1 MRECT
6 IFAGLSNLF
15 DMEVITPS
23 EPQIT
28 MNDTPLLYGKH
39 AVKLPFT
46 FDVAQLQAE
55 LAQIPAE
62 AWKGHY
68 NHKEYEG
75 DWAVAPLR
83 SVAGH
88 PDVVYAVLGAAQA
101 GFYQNTIYLEQSPTM
116 RSVIEQM
123 KSPVGCV
130 RLMRLGPGAKI
141 LEHSDNMGSDKFREY
156 RLHVPIVTNPDVKF
170 MVDGQR
176 VNMQP
181 GELWYAD
188 FEKKHRVD
196 NDGDT
201 ERVHLVIDCLA
212 DEALLKFINDTIEFE
227 MIEQFLNGIGIPTA
241 EGPIEGETFLPGV
254 LIHNG
259 TITYDRNIIASPG
272 DLLHEAGHIAVSPNR
287 TTIGGNVGASQ
298 TPSEAMGEEIAT
310 ILWSYA
316 ALKAIGLS
324 EKSVFHDLGYKGVSD
339 WHIDMMKSGHFNGLP
354 LLEWMGMTAAPAKA
368 EQLGV
373 PPFPHMLHWLRPVVV
388 YEE

>member
-1 MRECT
+1 
-6 IFAGLSNLF
+6 
-15 DMEVITPS
+15 MELMTSAAPQTTASEIPS
-23 EPQIT
+23 
-28 MNDTPLLYGKH
+28 LYDRH

-55 LAQIPAE
+55 LAQIPAK
-62 AWKGHY
+62 AWQVHY
-68 NHKEYEG
+68 NSKEYEG

-83 SVAGH
+83 SVSGH
-88 PDVVYAVLGAAQA
+88 PDIVYAVLGAARE
-101 GFYQNTIYLEQSPTM
+101 GYYQNTIYLEQSPTM

-141 LEHSDNMGSDKFREY
+141 LEHSDDMGSDHFREF
-156 RLHVPIVTNPDVKF
+156 RLHLPIVTNPDVKF
-170 MVDGQR
+170 LVDGKR

-188 FEKKHRVD
+188 FGKKHKVD

-201 ERVHLVIDCLA
+201 ERVHLVMDCMA
-212 DEALLKFINDTIEFE
+212 DDAMLKTINDAIEFE
-227 MIEQFLNGIGIPTA
+227 MIEQFLNGIGIPVA

-254 LIHNG
+254 RIHNG
-259 TITYDRNIIASPG
+259 TITYDRNMIASPG
-272 DLLHEAGHIAVSPNR
+272 DLLHEAGHIAVSEHR
-287 TTIGGNVGASQ
+287 DTISGNVGETQ
-298 TPSEAMGEEIAT
+298 DNGLAMGEEIAA

-316 ALKAIGLS
+316 ALKAIGLH
-324 EKSVFHDLGYKGVSD
+324 EKSVFHDQGYKGNSD
-339 WHIDMMKSGHFNGLP
+339 WHIKIMRSGQFNGLP
-354 LLEWMGMTAAPAKA
+354 LLEWMGMTASPAKA
-368 EQLGV
+368 EKLGV

>member
-1 MRECT
+1 MELTTSAAPQTT
-6 IFAGLSNLF
+6 IP
-15 DMEVITPS
+15 DE
-23 EPQIT
+23 
-28 MNDTPLLYGKH
+28 TPLLYNKH

-62 AWKGHY
+62 AWQVHY
-68 NHKEYEG
+68 NSKEYEG

-88 PDVVYAVLGAAQA
+88 PGIIYAVLGAGND
-101 GFYQNTIYLEQSPTM
+101 GFYKNTIYLEQSPCM
-116 RSVIEQM
+116 RSVAEQM
-123 KSPVGCV
+123 KSPVGAM

-141 LEHSDNMGSDKFREY
+141 LEHKDDMGTESFREF

-188 FEKKHRVD
+188 FGKIHSVD

-212 DEALLKFINDTIEFE
+212 DENLLKTINDAIEFE

-241 EGPIEGETFLPGV
+241 EGVIEEDTFLPGV

-259 TITYDRNIIASPG
+259 TITYDRTKIASPG
-272 DLLHEAGHIAVSPNR
+272 DLLHEAGHIAVSKTPE
-287 TTIGGNVGASQ
+287 TIGGNVGAAQ
-298 TPSEAMGEEIAT
+298 PTNQAMGEEIAT

-316 ALKAIGLS
+316 ALNAIGLNV
-324 EKSVFHDLGYKGVSD
+324 KSVFHDLGYKGASD
-339 WHIDMMKSGHFNGLP
+339 WHIDLMKSGQFNGLP
-354 LLEWMGMTAAPAKA
+354 LLEWMGMTASPAKA
-368 EQLGV
+368 EKLGV